1 MNKALKT
8 KVEKLV
14 KEINELL
21 PLAVDS
27 DGDALQVVIDK
38 SCTVEYEENVKSV
51 RFAGSRVSI
60 VIADWLG
67 KERKEVFSA
76 NEIEYDAVPYLQM
89 IKRAYKAAIKKQ
101 LN

>member
-1 MNKALKT
+1 MEKAIKT

-21 PLAVDS
+21 PMEIS

-38 SCTVEYEENVKSV
+38 TCTVEYEESVKAL
-51 RFAGSRVSI
+51 RFAGSRLTLV
-60 VIADWLG
+60 VADWLG
-67 KERKEVFSA
+67 KERKEVFGA
-76 NEIEYDAVPYLQM
+76 NEMEYDAIPYLQM